1 MVVSENG
8 RVQRGSLQ
16 VAQDLDKLV
25 REEILPGTEVELEIF
40 WRGLEKCLDELGPV
54 NKKLLEIRDEL
65 QQKINTWHLE
75 RKGQVID
82 EREYK
87 AFLKDIGYLLPEPD
101 DFEISTSNVDEEIAS
116 LAGPQLVVPVM
127 NARYAIN
134 AANARWGSLYDAFYG
149 TDIIP
154 ESPGRE
160 KGGTYNPARGELV
173 VERVA

>member
-25 REEILPGTEVELEIF
+25 LEKILPGTEVELESF

-65 QQKINTWHLE
+65 QQKINTWHLG

-87 AFLKDIGYLLPEPD
+87 AFQGEYNVLKGE
-101 DFEISTSNVDEEIAS
+101 
-116 LAGPQLVVPVM
+116 
-127 NARYAIN
+127 
-134 AANARWGSLYDAFYG
+134 
-149 TDIIP
+149 
-154 ESPGRE
+154 
-160 KGGTYNPARGELV
+160 YNTLRGECRDLT
-173 VERVA
+173 